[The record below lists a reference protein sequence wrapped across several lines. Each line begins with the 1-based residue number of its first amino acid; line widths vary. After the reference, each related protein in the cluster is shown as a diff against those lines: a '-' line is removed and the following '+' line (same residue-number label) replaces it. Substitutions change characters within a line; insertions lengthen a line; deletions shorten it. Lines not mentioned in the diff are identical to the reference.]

1 MSSISVFISYSHD
14 SDEHRR
20 RVLALSERLRSDGID
35 TRLDQYVNGTPPE
48 GWPRWMMNQVDDA
61 GFVLV
66 VCTPTYYR
74 RFRGR
79 EVEGVGRGADWEG
92 AIITQHIYDSR
103 GTSTK
108 FIPVIFDP
116 CDAVCIPDP
125 LRGRTCY
132 TLSSEAQYQALY
144 DVLLGQAAV
153 PAAPLGPLRRRTR
166 GEAPA
171 LVFGAPGEEG
181 GVPRDEGRAPLAD
194 APRADARRWAPR
206 LAAAGALAVLAA
218 AGVAGVTGSD
228 LFPGPPAHSV
238 AVLPLDNNS
247 PDGRFEYLSEG
258 LTEDIITRLASVEG
272 LHVPSPRA
280 VRRYRGAS
288 EDIPRIARDLDVAHV
303 LDGSVAREGDRLR
316 IRVQLRDR
324 RDRQVW
330 AQTYDRRYRDV
341 LRVQAD
347 IAGQIAEALRTEL
360 SAAER
365 GRVAAGSTDRPLAF
379 DLYMRGRAYL
389 YGQVARQVRT
399 DSAIPLFQQALRL
412 DPDYA
417 LAYSGLARAYE
428 ERSLRVEMRGWYDS
442 AVDIARLAVRKAPG
456 EERTHAALGYILRAG
471 GRHREALR
479 VLRHA
484 ATLPPG
490 GESPASGRSNLGL
503 VHQELGRP
511 DSALVWH
518 QRAAEMEPASV
529 MARMRVGL
537 AWEALGEPENAARE
551 YRRAIRVDS
560 TVGEPRYRL
569 AVLLRERGD
578 AAQAEALMTSVRT
591 GQGAYFRFEWEAL
604 NGRWTRA
611 AQAWQRW
618 RAGDGE
624 GLRMVPPVLALV
636 YVQAAD
642 TPRARAALARAEAV
656 QLDAID
662 RGDEGYLPRL
672 MLAQVS
678 ALRGDVR
685 LANEWFA
692 EAVARGYLLAAEAE
706 RLPALAALR
715 PTPEFQARLGW
726 MRARAARLR
735 AGVPS
740 D

>member
-1 MSSISVFISYSHD
+1 MSPISVFISYSHD
-14 SDEHRR
+14 SDDHRR
-20 RVLALSERLRSDGID
+20 RVLGLSERLRSDGID
-35 TRLDQYVNGTPPE
+35 TCLDQYVNGTPRE

-61 GFVLV
+61 EFVLV

-92 AIITQHIYDSR
+92 AIITQQIYDSR
-103 GTSTK
+103 STGTK

-116 CDAVCIPDP
+116 CDTVCVPDP

-132 TLSSEAQYQALY
+132 TVSSEAQYHALY

-153 PAAPLGPLRRRTR
+153 PPAPLGPLRRRTH

-171 LVFGAPGEEG
+171 LVFGFPG
-181 GVPRDEGRAPLAD
+181 EGRAPRRD
-194 APRADARRWAPR
+194 APRADAGRRARR

-218 AGVAGVTGSD
+218 AGVATAE
-228 LFPGPPAHSV
+228 LFGGPPAHSV

-272 LHVPSPRA
+272 MHVPSPRA

-303 LDGSVAREGDRLR
+303 LDGSVVREGDRLR

-330 AQTYDRRYRDV
+330 AHTYDRRYDDV

-347 IAGQIAEALRTEL
+347 IVSQIAEALRKEL

-365 GRVAAGSTDRPLAF
+365 GRMAAGSTDRPAAF

-389 YGQVARQVRT
+389 YGQVARQART
-399 DSAIPLFQQALRL
+399 DSAIPLFRQALRV

-428 ERSLRVEMRGWYDS
+428 ERSQRAEMREWYDS
-442 AVDIARLAVRKAPG
+442 AVAIARLAVRKAPD
-456 EERTHAALGYILRAG
+456 EERTHAALGYVLRAG
-471 GRHREALR
+471 GRHRDALR

-518 QRAAEMEPASV
+518 RRAAEMEPTSV

-537 AWEALGEPENAARE
+537 AWEALGEPEKAMRE

-578 AAQAEALMTSVRT
+578 VARAEALMAPVRT

-604 NGRWTRA
+604 NRRWAPA
-611 AQAWQRW
+611 AQAWRQW

-636 YVQAAD
+636 YVQVAD

-672 MLAQVS
+672 LLAQVS

-685 LANEWFA
+685 LANQWFS
-692 EAVARGYLLAAEAE
+692 EAVAHGYLLADEAG

-715 PTPEFQARLGW
+715 PTPEFQARLRW
-726 MRARAARLR
+726 MRTRAARLR

-740 D
+740 KE